1 MAEYN
6 RYFWVHFRFKDGSN
20 PYIAL
25 RYDTFFFMIGK
36 YFVYQ
41 ESEFGFV
48 VEEQRYDDKIY
59 TLKYDDKK
67 RVLRGFA
74 QDWQRAYECF
84 NYSYGEL
91 AEWQGFF
98 EEYGKKYGLLRE
110 FRENGII

>member
-1 MAEYN
+1 M
-6 RYFWVHFRFKDGSN
+6 WVHFRFKDGSN
-20 PYIAL
+20 PYIAIRNDSL
-25 RYDTFFFMIGK
+25 FFMIGK

-48 VEEQRYDDKIY
+48 VEDQRYDDTKY

-67 RVLRGFA
+67 HILRAFA
-74 QDWQRAYECF
+74 VDWQRAFDCF

-91 AEWQGFF
+91 ADWQNFF
-98 EEYGKKYGLLRE
+98 EEYGRKYGLIRE